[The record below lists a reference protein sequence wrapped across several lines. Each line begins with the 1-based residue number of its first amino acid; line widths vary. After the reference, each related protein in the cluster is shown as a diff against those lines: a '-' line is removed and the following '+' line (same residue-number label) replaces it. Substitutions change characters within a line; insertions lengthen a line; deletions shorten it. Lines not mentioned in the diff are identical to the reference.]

1 MRISDWSSDVCSSDL
16 PGLTITQG
24 GALSIDYHQF
34 VKDDQRLRL
43 VGNLP
48 YNISTP
54 LLFHLLT
61 QSDAV
66 LDMHFMLQKEVVDRM
81 CATAD
86 DDAYGRLSVALVAR
100 CEVAHLFNVGP
111 GAFSPPPKVDSAIV
125 RLKPRTPDFA
135 IDNLTVFDRV
145 VAQAF
150 SQRRKTLSNSLKG
163 LCSAE
168 LMRSVDID
176 PGLRAE
182 RLHPRDFAR
191 LANALGIAG

>member
-81 CATAD
+81 CATAA
-86 DDAYGRLSVALVAR
+86 DDAYGRLSVALA
-100 CEVAHLFNVGP
+100 
-111 GAFSPPPKVDSAIV
+111 AI
-125 RLKPRTPDFA
+125 
-135 IDNLTVFDRV
+135 
-145 VAQAF
+145 
-150 SQRRKTLSNSLKG
+150 G
-163 LCSAE
+163 
-168 LMRSVDID
+168 
-176 PGLRAE
+176 RASCRE
-182 RLHPRDFAR
+182 RECQYV
-191 LANALGIAG
+191 